1 MDLVS
6 LLANGLPPGSYYGK
20 DWQSDKEAARVF
32 SPGYVRTVH
41 WDSYGA
47 CLYMFF
53 TSLTTGLSLS
63 SLLWQGNSSLLL
75 RNAMVGYYWTLLL
88 IAEKW
93 DGDESDEKWVS
104 HFLSEV
110 TCRNVIQMTA
120 QLCMRCVNWPVQ
132 VPFVPRSHMEE
143 CMELHFGRV
152 KGQSMG
158 TPCIRDG
165 ILATHQ
171 LHLKESTT
179 AHKAQDPRASSFVRP
194 LKANDVLDIGMS
206 GLRIACQ
213 LQSCLVVGKSRKSLQ
228 KSLLRWWD
236 EGGHKFV
243 CQTAGRME
251 AEDRGHECEPD
262 ADAGQSKK
270 KEDVVRA
277 LSSLARL
284 ADGHNAS
291 TGQSLGQSMAKA
303 KETEAAEPTDMFDQ
317 GDDQTLGQSFG
328 TPLQEKLCVKKILK
342 DSGLYDF
349 EPSPSDNSKM
359 CIKRVQK
366 MIPAILSF
374 VRAVRLQPA
383 VEIRFLFVFGCC
395 LDVFLGMHVKIML
408 KSC

>member
-6 LLANGLPPGSYYGK
+6 LLANGLPPPSYYGK

-47 CLYMFF
+47 CLFMFF

-63 SLLWQGNSSLLL
+63 SVLWQGNSPLLL

-158 TPCIRDG
+158 TPCVRDG

-171 LHLKESTT
+171 LHLKESITT
-179 AHKAQDPRASSFVRP
+179 HKAQDPRASASVTP
-194 LKANDVLDIGMS
+194 LTANEVLDIGIN

-213 LQSCLVVGKSRKSLQ
+213 LHSCLVVGKSRKSLE
-228 KSLLRWWD
+228 KSLVRWWD
-236 EGGHKFV
+236 EGGRKFV
-243 CQTAGRME
+243 CQTASRME
-251 AEDRGHECEPD
+251 PEDRGHECEPAAD
-262 ADAGQSKK
+262 ADQSKK
-270 KEDVVRA
+270 KDDVVRA
-277 LSSLARL
+277 LSSLAQL

-291 TGQSLGQSMAKA
+291 TGQSLGQPMDQA
-303 KETEAAEPTDMFDQ
+303 KETEAAEPKDMLDQ
-317 GDDQTLGQSFG
+317 GDAQTLGQSFG
-328 TPLQEKLCVKKILK
+328 TPLQGKLCVKKILK

-349 EPSPSDNSKM
+349 QPSPSDNSKM

-366 MIPAILSF
+366 LIPAILSF

-383 VEIRFLFVFGCC
+383 VEIIFFVCFWMLFGC
-395 LDVFLGMHVKIML
+395 FLGAHVKII
-408 KSC
+408 